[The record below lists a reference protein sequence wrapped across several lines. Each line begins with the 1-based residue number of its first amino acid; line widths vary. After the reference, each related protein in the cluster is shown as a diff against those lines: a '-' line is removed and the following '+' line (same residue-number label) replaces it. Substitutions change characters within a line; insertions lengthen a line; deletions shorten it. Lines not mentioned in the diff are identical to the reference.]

1 MKPTRALKW
10 WWRCCCLA
18 LLRSEARTRAAKN
31 TDGRKE
37 EWPFIIPFSFPKPRR
52 PESSKGP
59 LWKEHNQQQKQH
71 YCKNLMY
78 VNLWPGD
85 AAHAKRIG
93 WAMNRIIYTSTQ
105 SWAVD
110 TERVYYAPTEGKR
123 DSLCLPKGL
132 IELLSGRGRG
142 APMGRCQRRASASIC
157 WWWSRRKEQSDDN
170 ARDWANHFVPAHHRH
185 HSLWQYWRV
194 FHWFN
199 HPRWMLGGCKIE
211 NRFRKFPPPSNPAQR
226 SFPPTTHPT
235 K

>member
-1 MKPTRALKW
+1 
-10 WWRCCCLA
+10 
-18 LLRSEARTRAAKN
+18 
-31 TDGRKE
+31 
-37 EWPFIIPFSFPKPRR
+37 
-52 PESSKGP
+52 
-59 LWKEHNQQQKQH
+59 
-71 YCKNLMY
+71 MY

-93 WAMNRIIYTSTQ
+93 WAMNWIIYTSTQ

-132 IELLSGRGRG
+132 IELLSGRERG
-142 APMGRCQRRASASIC
+142 APPMGRCQRRASASIC

-170 ARDWANHFVPAHHRH
+170 DRDWANHFVPAHHRH

-211 NRFRKFPPPSNPAQR
+211 NRFRKFPPPSTSPEELSSDNPSDKVGKKERTGKTVCWANKPAGTGDWSK
-226 SFPPTTHPT
+226 SFH
-235 K
+235 